1 MKNADLIQKMT
12 LAEKAA
18 ILSGKDAWS
27 TRAVPRLHIPE
38 MTCSDGP
45 HGVRRQAGAGDHLG
59 INASLPATCFP
70 TAASI
75 ANSFDESL
83 GEEVGRALG
92 EEAKTQ
98 GVNVLLG
105 PGLNIKRSPLCGRN
119 FEYFSEDPYLAGKM
133 AASYVRGIQS
143 EGVYSCIKHFA
154 VNSQETRRMAM
165 SSVLDERTLREIYLT
180 GFEIAVK
187 EGKAKAIMT
196 SYNEVNGIYAN
207 ENEHLLKDI
216 LREDWGF
223 QGIVITDWGASNDH
237 TKGVKAGSNLEM
249 PNPGLDSARIL
260 IEGLNKGEITEEEID
275 ERVDELLTA
284 ILETNAAAK
293 GKKEEFALDA
303 HHALARKAA
312 VESAVLLKNEE
323 RTLPLGKGE
332 KIAIIGDFAFEPRY
346 QGAGSSVVNT
356 TKLETISEMV
366 KEYPELEVVGMAR
379 GYLRQGGE
387 EEALAEEALALS
399 KKADKVLFFF
409 GLDEMSESEGLDR
422 QHMEIHEN
430 QLSLLKRIHEVN
442 PNIVGILSAGSSV
455 TMGHEV
461 HLKALL
467 HSYLGGQAGA
477 GAVLDLLTG
486 RENPSGKL
494 AETYPI
500 SGEDGSEVRYY
511 PAKER
516 TAEYREGIFVGY
528 RYFDKAE
535 VPVKYPFGYGLSY
548 TSFSYSDL
556 EVTEKGVRFSIENTG
571 ERDGAEIAELY
582 IGLPESGI
590 FRPKK
595 ELKGFKKVFLKAGE
609 KKQVEIPFDDKSF
622 RYWNDLTKQFEVE
635 RGQYRILI
643 GASLTD
649 IRLEGTLEKEGS
661 TEKLPYQEGGLDS
674 YFSGKVKDIPDAE
687 FEKLLGHPI
696 PDGHWHGELELND
709 ALCQLYYAKSPVA
722 RLLFKILDGK
732 KRKAD
737 HEAKPDLNILFL
749 YNMPFRAI
757 AKMSEGAVSM
767 EMARSMVTLVN
778 GHFFKGFGGIVGGYF
793 KNRKQNK
800 RYEPALKE
808 GREWKQ

>member
-1 MKNADLIQKMT
+1 M
-12 LAEKAA
+12 
-18 ILSGKDAWS
+18 
-27 TRAVPRLHIPE
+27 
-38 MTCSDGP
+38 
-45 HGVRRQAGAGDHLG
+45 
-59 INASLPATCFP
+59 
-70 TAASI
+70 
-75 ANSFDESL
+75 
-83 GEEVGRALG
+83 
-92 EEAKTQ
+92 
-98 GVNVLLG
+98 
-105 PGLNIKRSPLCGRN
+105 
-119 FEYFSEDPYLAGKM
+119 
-133 AASYVRGIQS
+133 
-143 EGVYSCIKHFA
+143 
-154 VNSQETRRMAM
+154 
-165 SSVLDERTLREIYLT
+165 
-180 GFEIAVK
+180 
-187 EGKAKAIMT
+187 
-196 SYNEVNGIYAN
+196 
-207 ENEHLLKDI
+207 
-216 LREDWGF
+216 
-223 QGIVITDWGASNDH
+223 
-237 TKGVKAGSNLEM
+237 
-249 PNPGLDSARIL
+249 
-260 IEGLNKGEITEEEID
+260 
-275 ERVDELLTA
+275 DELLTA

-293 GKKEEFALDA
+293 GKKEEFAIDA

-312 VESAVLLKNEE
+312 AESAVLLKNEE
-323 RTLPLGKGE
+323 SALPLGKGE

-356 TKLETISEMV
+356 TKLETVSDMV

-494 AETYPI
+494 AETYPV

-516 TAEYREGIFVGY
+516 TSEYREGMFVGY

-571 ERDGAEIAELY
+571 ERDGTEIAELY

-609 KKQVEIPFDDKSF
+609 KQQVEIPFDDKSF

-635 RGQYRILI
+635 RGQYRIFI

-661 TEKLPYQEGGLDS
+661 TEKLPYQEEGLDS
-674 YFSGKVKDIPDAE
+674 YFSGKVKDVPDVE

-767 EMARSMVTLVN
+767 EMAKSMVKLVN

-800 RYEPALKE
+800 RYEAALKE